1 MRADDRAV
9 LPPPLPL
16 PGEGAGTLPP
26 NQARSFGTG
35 PDNPAGLRLEYRRH
49 GDVVRTT
56 ITVAER
62 FAGAV
67 GIVHGGIVATLLD
80 DVMGAVIS
88 TLGGPAVTAQLDVT
102 FLLPV
107 VIDRPLQVEG
117 WLAGVEGRK
126 HRLVGRV
133 IDGGRV
139 VAVGRGLFVGV
150 GPEHYER
157 LGVPVPRGAS
167 TRTTP

>member
-1 MRADDRAV
+1 MDRAA
-9 LPPPLPL
+9 LPDPLPL
-16 PGEGAGTLPP
+16 PGLGPSGIFPP
-26 NQARSFGTG
+26 NHPDSFGTG
-35 PDNPAGLRLEYRRH
+35 PENRAGLHLEYERR

-62 FAGAV
+62 FEGAV
-67 GIVHGGIVATLLD
+67 GVVHGGIVATLLD

-88 TLGGPAVTAQLDVT
+88 VVGGPAVTAQLDVT

-107 VIDRPLQVEG
+107 LVERPLQVEG
-117 WLAGVEGRK
+117 WLADVEGRK
-126 HRLVGRV
+126 HRLIGRV
-133 IDGGRV
+133 VDDGRV

-157 LGVPVPRGAS
+157 LGVPVPRDSAQ
-167 TRTTP
+167 TTP